1 MYELGRTLGRWYRTL
16 GRWYDDDD
24 EQITIQS
31 WSNALHPCNAYK
43 QWGLGNVGSITCVDM
58 QHYDFNSSFMFNW
71 VLKKQFDKDQ
81 QPTALVNHSKENC
94 IEANRSVWLPKENG
108 SNEHAEFYTRIIMSY
123 ILSYKTWGRHFSTS
137 RCFDF
142 QLRIEVFFFFLDKTA
157 QIGEV
162 LASFVVTW

>member
-108 SNEHAEFYTRIIMSY
+108 SKEHAEFYTKGLLCLTFYHTKHEAGISPRPAVSIFNY
-123 ILSYKTWGRHFSTS
+123 GLK
-137 RCFDF
+137 
-142 QLRIEVFFFFLDKTA
+142 FFFFFWTKLHK
-157 QIGEV
+157 
-162 LASFVVTW
+162 